1 MLLCDHQSC
10 RRSLPN
16 IKIFAKYACTS
27 TLEGVDLTNSTRLT
41 KFRIIITSFH
51 TITMMLILSRWR
63 QVATA
68 VLLGLLSGS
77 AQHLRSIPHESSPC
91 NDATDQAS
99 CWATTID
106 PDSSESCVW
115 CKCQAIPSECLTP
128 AQAAQV
134 PPGVFDCSN
143 SSSSSEPSFFRNDIV
158 LVANPV
164 DSDVCDVHS
173 KSGYLSVKGS
183 QYDENGEDKHLF
195 YWMFDKR
202 NSEND
207 DSQEDIPFVVWLTG
221 GPGCSSTLVRL
232 VCVCRVEVT
241 IVTNH
246 ICALT
251 FTLIHSHPFVH
262 FLDRH
267 SLRRMDLAR

>member
-1 MLLCDHQSC
+1 
-10 RRSLPN
+10 
-16 IKIFAKYACTS
+16 
-27 TLEGVDLTNSTRLT
+27 
-41 KFRIIITSFH
+41 
-51 TITMMLILSRWR
+51 MMILSRW

-68 VLLGLLSGS
+68 ALLGLVSGS
-77 AQHLRSIPHESSPC
+77 AHASQHLRSIPQSSPC

-99 CWATTID
+99 CLAMSD

-134 PPGVFDCSN
+134 PPGVFDCS
-143 SSSSSEPSFFRNDIV
+143 SSSEPSFFFRDDIV

-164 DSDVCDVHS
+164 NSDICDVNS

-207 DSQEDIPFVVWLTG
+207 DDTQEDIPFVVWLTG

-246 ICALT
+246 ICALP

-267 SLRRMDLAR
+267 SLRRMDLAK

>member
-1 MLLCDHQSC
+1 M
-10 RRSLPN
+10 
-16 IKIFAKYACTS
+16 
-27 TLEGVDLTNSTRLT
+27 TNSTRLA
-41 KFRIIITSFH
+41 KFGINPSLHSTFH
-51 TITMMLILSRWR
+51 ACTTTMMLILSRWR

-99 CWATTID
+99 CLATTTD
-106 PDSSESCVW
+106 PADSSSESCVW

-207 DSQEDIPFVVWLTG
+207 DDDDTQEDIPLVVWLTG

-232 VCVCRVEVT
+232 FVSCVELT
-241 IVTNH
+241 SHNH
-246 ICALT
+246 TFCTLA
-251 FTLIHSHPFVH
+251 FTLIHLFIY
-262 FLDRH
+262 FFGYRH